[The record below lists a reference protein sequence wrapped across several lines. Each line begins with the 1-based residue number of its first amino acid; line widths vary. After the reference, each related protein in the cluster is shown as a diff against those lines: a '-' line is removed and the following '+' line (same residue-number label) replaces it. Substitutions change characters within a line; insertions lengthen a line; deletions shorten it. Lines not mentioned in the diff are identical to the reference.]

1 MVFAMTMKDRIRDQ
15 LDRAFDG
22 DAWCGPSLMS
32 VLDGVTPEQAARRIP
47 GLAHSIGEIVVHVAG
62 WQRVVARRI
71 MGEPVAE
78 PEDGDW
84 PSVNDSSDL
93 AWRQAL
99 ETLRDTH
106 VRLGEALDSLDES
119 RLDQRIGDSRDPAM
133 GSGMTTYANLHG
145 IAQHAMYHAGQ
156 ITLLK
161 KLMAP
166 GENLE

>member
-15 LDRAFDG
+15 LDRAFNG
-22 DAWCGPSLMS
+22 DAWCGPSLLA

-47 GLAHSIGEIVVHVAG
+47 GLAHSIWEIVLHVAG
-62 WQRVVARRI
+62 WQGVVARRI
-71 MGEPVAE
+71 MGEPIAE

-84 PSVNDSSDL
+84 PSVNDSSDS
-93 AWRQAL
+93 AWRNAL
-99 ETLRDTH
+99 ETLRATH
-106 VRLGEALDSLDES
+106 VRLGEAIDSLDES

-156 ITLLK
+156 ITLLRR
-161 KLMAP
+161 LTGP
-166 GENLE
+166 GGSLQ